1 LTLKM
6 FISGLAGTKAPGPN
20 TTFTVFHIYYALE
33 LMSERSIGR
42 NKLAEKLN
50 VGEGAVRTIIRRL
63 VEADLITTSKSGC
76 ILTGKGMHIWRQL
89 EEAFPQRM
97 EVPQTILTSSNFNFG
112 FLVKNC
118 GHKVKSGID
127 QRDAAIIAGA
137 RRCLV
142 IVRQGGHLRIDGVS
156 ENVETQFPEA
166 TKAILGVLKPEEND
180 VIVVA
185 GGDSLLKAKRGA
197 FAAAWTLLEGGN
209 EAAAL
214 GGIFFSM
221 HEKTF

>member
-1 LTLKM
+1 MTLKG

-33 LMSERSIGR
+33 LMSERAIGR
-42 NKLAEKLN
+42 SKLAEKLS
-50 VGEGAVRTIIRRL
+50 VGEGAVRTIISRL
-63 VEADLITTSKSGC
+63 VDAGLIVTSKAGC
-76 ILTGKGMHIWRQL
+76 SLTAKGTRIWRQF
-89 EEAFPQRM
+89 EEVFPQRA
-97 EVPQTILTSSNFNFG
+97 EVPRTTLTTSEFNFG

-142 IVRQGGHLRIDGVS
+142 VVYQEGHLRIDGVS
-156 ENVETQFPEA
+156 ESVEVQFPEA
-166 TKAILGVLKPEEND
+166 AKAILGVLKPEEND

-197 FAAAWTLLEGGN
+197 FAAAWTFLDGETN
-209 EAAAL
+209 VPR
-214 GGIFFSM
+214 
-221 HEKTF
+221 

>member
-1 LTLKM
+1 MTLKR

-33 LMSERSIGR
+33 LMSERPLGR
-42 NKLAEKLN
+42 SKLAEKLN
-50 VGEGAVRTIIRRL
+50 VGEGAVRTIISRL
-63 VEADLITTSKSGC
+63 MDAGLIVTSKTGC
-76 ILTGKGMHIWRQL
+76 SLTAKGKRIWRQF
-89 EEAFPQRM
+89 EEAFPQRV
-97 EVPQTILTSSNFNFG
+97 EVPQTALTSSDFNFG

-142 IVRQGGHLRIDGVS
+142 VVCQEGHLRIGGVS
-156 ENVETQFPEA
+156 ESIEVQFPEA
-166 TKAILGVLKPEEND
+166 SHVILGLLKPEEND

-197 FAAAWTLLEGGN
+197 FAAGWTLLDG
-209 EAAAL
+209 
-214 GGIFFSM
+214 
-221 HEKTF
+221 